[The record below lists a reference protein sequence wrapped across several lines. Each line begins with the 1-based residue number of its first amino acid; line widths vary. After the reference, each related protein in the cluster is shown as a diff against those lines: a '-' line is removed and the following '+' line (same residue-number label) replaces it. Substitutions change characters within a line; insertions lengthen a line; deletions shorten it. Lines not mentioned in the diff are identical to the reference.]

1 MGAVMNLFIRKKAY
15 NLLDRYDIL
24 DDTGRLAY
32 TADGFLTRLKG
43 SLVMRDRAGAEL
55 LTLRKDLNPLFCQ
68 YTIASFENP
77 EKILAT
83 MRQQF
88 SMRPQFQLSVG
99 DDNLFLRGNLRATHF
114 DIFQKEEPHARILR
128 RELRWGETYILSVSN
143 IQEAP
148 VYCALAT
155 ALDNALFHNR

>member
-77 EKILAT
+77 EKILST

-88 SMRPQFQLSVG
+88 SLLP
-99 DDNLFLRGNLRATHF
+99 
-114 DIFQKEEPHARILR
+114 
-128 RELRWGETYILSVSN
+128 
-143 IQEAP
+143 
-148 VYCALAT
+148 
-155 ALDNALFHNR
+155 